1 MVLNAKKEMEE
12 FRRMRGQSTTPPKK
26 ENNSSITRGRK
37 KEQTPYDAFLR
48 RYADLENT
56 IDNFGN
62 RDLVYYFREVAEE
75 NGYKYVISNIKKD
88 MAIMKRLHENFSS
101 REICTMIEF
110 LYESEQDYLEKERVS
125 INLLGSQWVNTIY
138 ADMKLWVNDEYVP
151 RSQKSKLK
159 SKIAQKEWSKEKAG
173 TSDDV
178 NIGVKL

>member
-1 MVLNAKKEMEE
+1 MILNAKKELEE
-12 FRRMRGQSTTPPKK
+12 FRKMRGQTSTPPKK
-26 ENNSSITRGRK
+26 EPVTTRGRK

-56 IDNFGN
+56 IDDLGN

-101 REICTMIEF
+101 REICAMIEF
-110 LYESEQDYLEKERVS
+110 LYVSEQDYLEKERVS
-125 INLLGSQWVNTIY
+125 INLLGSQWINTIY

-151 RSQKSKLK
+151 RSQKSRLK
-159 SKIAQKEWSKEKAG
+159 SKVSQKEWDKKIAG